1 MKNHVRYFR
10 QELGISQKELAKM
23 TGVTRQTIGAL
34 ENNRYNPS
42 LLLAYNITKILKCEK
57 IEDVF
62 ILEEE
67 E

>member
-1 MKNHVRYFR
+1 MKNQVRYLR
-10 QELGISQKELAKM
+10 QELGISQKELATL

-42 LLLAYNITKILKCEK
+42 LLLAYKITKILKCEK

-62 ILEEE
+62 ILNEEE
-67 E
+67 